1 MSLLP
6 PAAAP
11 GARETTPRPRRLLL
25 IAAVLAAAGIAALC
39 AVPRLLGA
47 GYPPWWLPIAAAVL
61 LPVAGTVAGWFGG
74 PRRHAEQVL
83 LLGADVASFALVG
96 AGALA
101 ASVVALGRIPA
112 DNGAGFLMPVLVSAA
127 TAATLSVALRI
138 PARRAA
144 RRAVRGGRFRPD
156 DVLATFGEQT
166 SRDVPLE
173 QALVQ
178 LADALRRTLTL
189 RRVEIWTGAGGR
201 LTAAVVLPEPPPRRS
216 FDPPPATPTPTA
228 ATATAAAAN
237 QGSGSERVDNGL
249 GRGRPGGTLT
259 LSAGDLVALS
269 RARVA
274 GPGWLTLWVPRLV
287 WARPGT
293 QLRVVPARA
302 SGALLGLLVVERT
315 VDDPRFSEAEDRLL
329 AELGT
334 RLGAVLHNRQL
345 DANLRDALVD
355 LRRVNDEL
363 RVSRARLV
371 AAADAERRRIER
383 DLHDGAQ
390 QQLVSLAIGLRLVRD
405 LVTEDAEAADELIG
419 EMAEQVS
426 AAIAE
431 VRNLAQGIY
440 PPLLRSSGLT
450 EALRAAAARSP
461 LGVRLA
467 TDGVGRHGP
476 DVEAAVY
483 FCCLEALQNAA
494 KHAPGSQVEIVLT
507 EREDALAFT
516 VADDGPGFDPRRRL
530 AGQGLTNMRDR
541 IGAIGGSLVI
551 ESAPAAGVRLD
562 GVVPLADNTGSVA
575 SGLAAPSTGR
585 VTPSASASVS
595 AGAGAGVA
603 GRGDGAPDSVAAVA
617 SVAVAPSAA
626 GGATAA
632 GGPATT
638 GGGDALTG
646 GVPAGAAEPDERAT
660 PVPGEPGR
668 NGG

>member
-6 PAAAP
+6 PAAP
-11 GARETTPRPRRLLL
+11 PRARETTSRPRRLLFA
-25 IAAVLAAAGIAALC
+25 AAVLAAAGVAALC
-39 AVPRLLGA
+39 AVPRLFGA
-47 GYPPWWLPIAAAVL
+47 AYPHWAVPIAAAVVL
-61 LPVAGTVAGWFGG
+61 LVAGALAGQFGE

-83 LLGADVASFALVG
+83 ILGADVASFALVG
-96 AGALA
+96 VGGLA
-101 ASVVALGRIPA
+101 ASVVALGRIPG
-112 DNGAGFLMPVLVSAA
+112 DGGAGFIMPVLVGAG
-127 TAATLSVALRI
+127 TAALLSIALRV

-144 RRAVRGGRFRPD
+144 RRAARGGRFRPD
-156 DVLATFGEQT
+156 EVLATFGEQT

-173 QALVQ
+173 QTLVQ
-178 LADALRRTLTL
+178 LADALRRTLAL

-201 LTAAVVLPEPPPRRS
+201 LMAAVVLPEPPPRRS
-216 FDPPPATPTPTA
+216 APPATAGAPGAAAHMATPA
-228 ATATAAAAN
+228 GPATAASTASTASAVSAA
-237 QGSGSERVDNGL
+237 SAVTAVPTAGL
-249 GRGRPGGTLT
+249 GGGTELADDGPREVRAGSTLT

-274 GPGWLTLWVPRLV
+274 GPGWLALWVPQLG
-287 WARPGT
+287 WARPGA

-302 SGALLGLLVVERT
+302 SGALLGLLAVERS

-334 RLGAVLHNRQL
+334 RLGTVLHNRQL
-345 DANLRDALVD
+345 DANLREALVD

-363 RVSRARLV
+363 RVSRARMV
-371 AAADAERRRIER
+371 SAADAERRRIER

-440 PPLLRSSGLT
+440 PPLLRSSGLS

-461 LGVRLA
+461 LGVRLTTA
-467 TDGVGRHGP
+467 GVGRHGP

-494 KHAPGSQVEIVLT
+494 KHAPGSQVEIVMT
-507 EREDALAFT
+507 EREDALTFT
-516 VADDGPGFDPRRRL
+516 VADDGPGFDPRRRP

-541 IGAIGGSLVI
+541 IGAIGGSLAI
-551 ESAPAAGVRLD
+551 ESAPGEGVRLH
-562 GVVPLADNTGSVA
+562 GVV
-575 SGLAAPSTGR
+575 
-585 VTPSASASVS
+585 
-595 AGAGAGVA
+595 
-603 GRGDGAPDSVAAVA
+603 VAAA
-617 SVAVAPSAA
+617 D
-626 GGATAA
+626 G
-632 GGPATT
+632 
-638 GGGDALTG
+638 
-646 GVPAGAAEPDERAT
+646 RAT
-660 PVPGEPGR
+660 PPAPAPTPTPTLDRVPGHPGG

>member
-1 MSLLP
+1 MSLP
-6 PAAAP
+6 PLAAP
-11 GARETTPRPRRLLL
+11 PRARETTSRPRRLLL

-47 GYPPWWLPIAAAVL
+47 GYPPWWVPIVSAAVL
-61 LPVAGTVAGWFGG
+61 LVAGVLAGQFGT

-83 LLGADVASFALVG
+83 ILGADVASFALVG

-101 ASVVALGRIPA
+101 ASVVALGRIPD

-144 RRAVRGGRFRPD
+144 RRAARGGRFRPD

-166 SRDVPLE
+166 SRDGPLE

-178 LADALRRTLTL
+178 LADALRRTLAL

-216 FDPPPATPTPTA
+216 SVPSPAG
-228 ATATAAAAN
+228 
-237 QGSGSERVDNGL
+237 QGGRSELADAGL
-249 GRGRPGGTLT
+249 GQARPGETLS

-274 GPGWLTLWVPRLV
+274 GPGWLSLWVPRLV
-287 WARPGT
+287 WARPGI

-302 SGALLGLLVVERT
+302 SGALLGLLVVERW

-345 DANLRDALVD
+345 DANLREALVD
-355 LRRVNDEL
+355 LRRANDEL

-405 LVTEDAEAADELIG
+405 LVTEDTEAAEELIG
-419 EMAEQVS
+419 EMAEQVT
-426 AAIAE
+426 AAISE

-450 EALRAAAARSP
+450 EALRAAASRSP
-461 LGVRLA
+461 LGVRLV

-494 KHAPGSQVEIVLT
+494 KHAPGSQVEIALT
-507 EREDALAFT
+507 EREDALAFS
-516 VADDGPGFDPRRRL
+516 VADDGPGFDPRRRP

-551 ESAPAAGVRLD
+551 GSAPGEGVRL
-562 GVVPLADNTGSVA
+562 GAVVPLADNTGSVA
-575 SGLAAPSTGR
+575 SGLAAPSAGGSTLPPGSSSGTG
-585 VTPSASASVS
+585 ASSTS
-595 AGAGAGVA
+595 SSTSGSGAGPG
-603 GRGDGAPDSVAAVA
+603 GAAAVGG
-617 SVAVAPSAA
+617 SVAVGPSAGDVA
-626 GGATAA
+626 AGEDATGAPGGAEALV
-632 GGPATT
+632 GGAR
-638 GGGDALTG
+638 
-646 GVPAGAAEPDERAT
+646 AGAATADGRVPAASDGRVA
-660 PVPGEPGR
+660 PVPGEPGG